1 MAKDHS
7 FHPIRAYLG
16 SLAWDGVERIANFAS
31 RYLGAEDTPY
41 HRAVSR
47 CLFIAA
53 VARIMRPGCK
63 ADYVPIFEGAQDKG
77 KSTAIELLFTPW
89 FSDDLAELGTKDAA
103 MQVRVAWGI
112 EIAELASMTRGEI
125 ERVKAFITRK
135 VDRFRP
141 SYGRRVIEVPRQSI
155 FIGSTN
161 SDAYLKD
168 ETGGRRFWPI
178 RCGANIDL
186 KAIERDRDQLWAEA
200 VAQFNAGAPWWIA
213 DNDIIGLARD
223 EQAARYVD
231 DPWQEPIANFLRSQT
246 DVSIGEVLSNL
257 LIERGRWTQA
267 DQNRVARCLKV
278 LGWERFRGPRP
289 LREWRYRRVVP
300 VESGTEHDDWDQQPI
315 DIIRMVPVVPHVP
328 VCMYAHVREGDMHIA
343 ERVKK
348 KTGTKWDRDQLGCAR
363 GGETS
368 RRERGRRVCSRAD
381 SPAKKNA
388 SAAFS
393 GRFLGLVKRIALVR
407 GVVVENLVWDDKQL
421 RLHSIRGRV
430 LAAIEPDRNGRA
442 CGASACPTD
451 NSPKW

>member
-1 MAKDHS
+1 MRDTTSPALAELQDELNGWRAALLVSAKSAPRSILANALIALRHAPEWQGVLAYDEFALVTMQVKPPPWLNHEYNWTPQQWTDRDDALTADWLQHQDIGVTVNVAATAAETVAKDHS
-7 FHPIRAYLG
+7 FHPIRGYLEG
-16 SLAWDGVERIANFAS
+16 LVWDGVERITNFAA

-41 HRAVSR
+41 HGTVSR

-63 ADYVPIFEGAQDKG
+63 ADYVPILEGAQDKG
-77 KSTAIELLFTPW
+77 KSTAIELLFMPW

-141 SYGRRVIEVPRQSI
+141 SYARRVIEVPRQSI

-178 RCGANIDL
+178 RCGNIDL
-186 KAIERDRDQLWAEA
+186 KAIERDRNQLWAEA
-200 VAQFNAGAPWWIA
+200 VRQFKAGTPWWIS
-213 DNDIIGLARD
+213 DTEVIGLVRD

-257 LIERGRWTQA
+257 LIERARWTQG
-267 DQNRVARCLKV
+267 DQNRAARCLKV
-278 LGWERFRGPRP
+278 LGWERYRGPRP
-289 LREWRYRRVVP
+289 SRAWRYRRVVP
-300 VESGTEHDDWDQQPI
+300 AESKTGDGGGDQQPI
-315 DIIRMVPVVPHVP
+315 D
-328 VCMYAHVREGDMHIA
+328 A
-343 ERVKK
+343 
-348 KTGTKWDRDQLGCAR
+348 
-363 GGETS
+363 
-368 RRERGRRVCSRAD
+368 
-381 SPAKKNA
+381 
-388 SAAFS
+388 
-393 GRFLGLVKRIALVR
+393 
-407 GVVVENLVWDDKQL
+407 
-421 RLHSIRGRV
+421 
-430 LAAIEPDRNGRA
+430 
-442 CGASACPTD
+442 
-451 NSPKW
+451 